1 VTAVDRLR
9 TPLFVLALI
18 ACALIVLVELGS
30 PFIMGG
36 HDGGLAFGA
45 QVKNFEGVT
54 PNPNNAGVHEPPGRG
69 IPYMAL
75 VDGILLYTIGLMGI
89 SLVVPERIHGRLQ
102 GIVTIIGSIV
112 LIIVAIIMAII
123 AFTELLVMI
132 TLFMSAPFGT
142 IAYLA
147 LWGSFPTGDAAIL
160 NTLLMVLKIVV
171 CILLVF
177 AHQRFL
183 QNKGLVSLLLTCLVC
198 GLILSFLHALVPT
211 FLVSITDD
219 IGAIVFAIIAIIW
232 ALVLLIGSIPSVIKA
247 VRSVA

>member
-1 VTAVDRLR
+1 MDRLR

-18 ACALIVLVELGS
+18 ACALIVLVELGA
-30 PFIMGG
+30 PLIMGG
-36 HDGGLAFGA
+36 HDAGSAFA
-45 QVKNFEGVT
+45 DQVRNLQVNMG
-54 PNPNNAGVHEPPGRG
+54 PNGPGVHEPPGRG

-89 SLVVPERIHGRLQ
+89 SLIVPERIHGRLQ
-102 GIVTIIGSIV
+102 GIVTVIGSIV

-132 TLFMSAPFGT
+132 SLFMSAPFGT

-147 LWGSFPTGDAAIL
+147 LWGFFPTGDASIL
-160 NTLLMVLKIVV
+160 NTLLMVLKIATG
-171 CILLVF
+171 ILLVF
-177 AHQRFL
+177 AQQRFL
-183 QNKGLVSLLLTCLVC
+183 QNKGLVLLLLTCLVC

-211 FLVSITDD
+211 ILVSITDD
-219 IGAIVFAIIAIIW
+219 IAAIVFAIIAIIW

-247 VRSVA
+247 IRSVV

>member
-1 VTAVDRLR
+1 MAVDRLR

-36 HDGGLAFGA
+36 HDAGSAFGEQA
-45 QVKNFEGVT
+45 TKNFSVT
-54 PNPNNAGVHEPPGRG
+54 LNQGSVGAHEPPGRG
-69 IPYMAL
+69 ISYMAL

-89 SLVVPERIHGRLQ
+89 SLIVPERIHGRLQ
-102 GIVTIIGSIV
+102 GIVTVIGSIV

-123 AFTELLVMI
+123 AVVELLTMI

-147 LWGSFPTGDAAIL
+147 LWGSFPTGDASIL
-160 NTLLMVLKIVV
+160 NTLLMVLKIAI

-183 QNKGLVSLLLTCLVC
+183 QNKGLVSLLLTCLAC

-219 IGAIVFAIIAIIW
+219 IAAIVFAIIAIIW
-232 ALVLLIGSIPSVIKA
+232 ALVLLIGSIPSVVKA
-247 VRSVA
+247 IRSVA